1 MVAIYALL
9 FIPVI
14 LVASEHSGA
23 YSSPQYAKKMYPKF
37 DTNAL
42 LPNEKPPIPFK
53 RQIDRYDSDGND
65 TAQYGRSSFLNSA
78 GSFLSGAGG
87 QALTNLAKEFVGR
100 STGSSQV
107 GFDCVSQ
114 VLSLNLT
121 NLVILIVLKA
131 LILAAGFFGAGAWK
145 GGHHYARSLDDNTN
159 ASYITEDEILLY
171 LSYLAG
177 QQSRDYGCLYR
188 LSCKKPQQAALYSSG
203 AEILL
208 QGARLL
214 QGNSIELEPYEEV
227 SKGVKQASAWG
238 EEGMNCDAR
247 YQCEE

>member
-1 MVAIYALL
+1 MVAIYVLL
-9 FIPVI
+9 FVPVI

-23 YSSPQYAKKMYPKF
+23 YSSPQYAKKLYPKF

-42 LPNEKPPIPFK
+42 LPDEKPPLPFK

-65 TAQYGRSSFLNSA
+65 TTQYGRSSLLKSA

-87 QALTNLAKEFVGR
+87 QVLTNLAKEFVGR
-100 STGSSQV
+100 STGS
-107 GFDCVSQ
+107 SQ

-227 SKGVKQASAWG
+227 SKGIKQASAWG
-238 EEGMNCDAR
+238 EEGMNCDTH